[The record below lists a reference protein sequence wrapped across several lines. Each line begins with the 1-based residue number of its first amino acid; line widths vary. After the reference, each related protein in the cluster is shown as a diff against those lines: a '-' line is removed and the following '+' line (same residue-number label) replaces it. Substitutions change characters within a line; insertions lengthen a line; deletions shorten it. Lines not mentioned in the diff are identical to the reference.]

1 MRSAPPPS
9 TLLDRVA
16 AMLGAFD
23 AGRGQLT
30 LAELAEHTGIPRTSS
45 YRILE
50 RMVTMRWLQRH
61 GSAYELGPRLMELG
75 SLALH
80 RNSLS
85 IAAQPSVHWL
95 HRTTGHVVF
104 LGILDGPDVLYLERV
119 GGSLAQQLPSR
130 PGSRQPAH
138 RSAIGRSLLAS
149 VSGADDIGASADVEM
164 RRIREQGFAFES
176 SRVGGGINIIAAPI
190 DTRGGLRAGISICGR
205 PSRVQFSQ
213 AHGAPVRQAADAILR
228 ALDRT
233 RLSRSRG
240 RS

>member
-23 AGRGQLT
+23 TGRGQMT
-30 LAELAEHTGIPRTSS
+30 LAELAAHTGIPRTSS

-50 RMVTMRWLQRH
+50 RLVAMKWLQRH

-75 SLALH
+75 SLALQ

-85 IAAQPSVHWL
+85 VAATPIVHWL

-104 LGILDGPDVLYLERV
+104 LGVLDGPDVLYLERV

-149 VSGADDIGASADVEM
+149 GA
-164 RRIREQGFAFES
+164 QGLAFES
-176 SRVGGGINIIAAPI
+176 SGEGGGINIIAAPI
-190 DTRGGLRAGISICGR
+190 DTRGELRAGISICGR

-213 AHGAPVRQAADAILR
+213 AHGAPVRQAAGAIFR
-228 ALDRT
+228 ALEQAR
-233 RLSRSRG
+233 RARAPFR
-240 RS
+240 

>member
-1 MRSAPPPS
+1 MCSAPTPP

-30 LAELAEHTGIPRTSS
+30 LAELAAHTGIPRTSA

-50 RMVTMRWLQRH
+50 RMVAMRWLQRH

-75 SLALH
+75 SLALQ
-80 RNSLS
+80 RNRLS
-85 IAAQPSVHWL
+85 VAALPIVHWL
-95 HRTTGHVVF
+95 HRTTGQVVF

-119 GGSLAQQLPSR
+119 GGTLAQQLPSR

-149 VSGADDIGASADVEM
+149 GEHGL
-164 RRIREQGFAFES
+164 AFES
-176 SRVGGGINIIAAPI
+176 SREGGGINIIAAPI
-190 DTRGGLRAGISICGR
+190 NTRSELRAGISICGR
-205 PSRVQFSQ
+205 PPRVQFSQ
-213 AHGAPVRQAADAILR
+213 AHGAPVRQAAGAIFR
-228 ALDRT
+228 ALEQS
-233 RLSRSRG
+233 RLARS
-240 RS
+240 S